1 MNKGHIKIA
10 LALLSVACY
19 MQNIAF
25 AIGFFSNTNSLNT
38 EDVNEFPIAPREAKQ
53 AMDIM
58 TEVLYHA
65 QKHAVHTDDYQPYS
79 KENEEPMLYF
89 KRVNNTDI
97 GKLEL
102 TIPNPNNYDDVVNMI
117 WDLNGQKKF
126 NDTFIKGTLSRI
138 YDPNLVI
145 LQHRYT
151 SPIKTW
157 QVYYYALAN
166 KVELSKDETA
176 ILLVS
181 SDMND
186 HYGDRIKKYVNP
198 IVESARSFKPDVRS
212 QEDIRKGKAFKI
224 FVNFAAFFVKKEA
237 DCVKV
242 TYVSSF
248 ELNFSSRYPNHM
260 IRKLVA
266 ARILNVI
273 KLKDAFKSN
282 IFISMWNSLKS
293 WQLF

>member
-25 AIGFFSNTNSLNT
+25 AIGFFSNNKPSY

-65 QKHAVHTDDYQPYS
+65 QKHAEHTDDYQPYS
-79 KENEEPMLYF
+79 EENEEPMLYF
-89 KRVNNTDI
+89 KRINDTDI
-97 GKLEL
+97 GKIEF
-102 TIPNPNNYDDVVNMI
+102 TIPNPDNYADVVSMI
-117 WDLNGQKKF
+117 WDPNGQKKF
-126 NDTFIKGTLSRI
+126 NNTFIKGTLFRI
-138 YDPNLVI
+138 YDPNFVI

-151 SPIKTW
+151 SPFKSW
-157 QVYYYALAN
+157 HVYYYALAN
-166 KVELSKDETA
+166 KVELSKDETV

-186 HYGDRIKKYVNP
+186 HYGDHMKKYVNP
-198 IVESARSFKPDVRS
+198 IVESARSFTPDVRS
-212 QEDIRKGKAFKI
+212 QEDIKKGEAFKI

-242 TYVSSF
+242 TYVASF
-248 ELNFSSRYPNHM
+248 ELNFSPRYPNHM

-266 ARILNVI
+266 TRILNFI
-273 KLKDAFKSN
+273 KLKDAFKNKFFYQLPRKTNSEFS
-282 IFISMWNSLKS
+282 FI
-293 WQLF
+293 